1 MHDHPSSER
10 SAGADRFEEVQ
21 RRLLLEL
28 VVDPPEAG
36 DRIADLAARLQ
47 ETPRAVTEAAA
58 ALAATGLAVVDDDVV
73 RASAAALRFEALWPV
88 CL

>member
-1 MHDHPSSER
+1 MHDHPSSGR
-10 SAGADRFEEVQ
+10 SADADRFDEVQ

-36 DRIADLAARLQ
+36 DRVHDLAARLR
-47 ETPRAVTEAAA
+47 ESPRAVAGAAA
-58 ALAATGLAVVDDDVV
+58 ALAADGLAQLEDDVV
-73 RASAAALRFEALWPV
+73 RASRAALRFEALWPV

>member
-1 MHDHPSSER
+1 MHHHPSSGE
-10 SAGADRFEEVQ
+10 SASADRFEEVQ

-28 VVDPPEAG
+28 VVDPPPAG
-36 DRIADLAARLQ
+36 DRVADLAPRLG
-47 ETPRAVTEAAA
+47 ESPRAVIEAARE
-58 ALAATGLAVVDDDVV
+58 LAAAGLAVVDDDVI